1 MTVTIE
7 IDGCRWS
14 FDQQDPASAGF
25 THELITSSPP
35 PPPSPSSLAKYT
47 PFVAASN

>member
-25 THELITSSPP
+25 THELPLPP
-35 PPPSPSSLAKYT
+35 PSSLAKYT